1 MAAEAMTRRV
11 YVLSGTLA
19 GKVRAFAAQRHLS
32 EVAAVRQLL
41 RESLD
46 QRESGAALETRV
58 RLMLVRAGM
67 TEVLET
73 LAAHPQVAT
82 LTKMPRSALVEC
94 ADGHCFTVAE
104 VGHG

>member
-1 MAAEAMTRRV
+1 MAAEAMTRVR
-11 YVLSGTLA
+11 SGDLAA
-19 GKVRAFAAQRHLS
+19 GKVRAFAAKRHLS

-58 RLMLVRAGM
+58 RLMLVRNGM
-67 TEVLET
+67 NEVLAT

-94 ADGHCFTVAE
+94 TDGHCFTVAE